1 MHSGK
6 TELKQKIFILHNNEI
21 SNKNIFW
28 GIIEMRNTTR
38 ILSFIIILI
47 FSPLVFA
54 QTQQQIEQ
62 FLKSKGVNSE
72 SDLKKLLA
80 EENISETQAREIANY
95 YGMNYDEFVSKYF
108 KDVSVKPQKIE
119 VKPIDNSS
127 TNLTTRD
134 SSSKENSGIS
144 NTDLSPTSQIKP
156 SPESGDKRYFGYNL
170 FENIPSSFEPAE
182 VGPIDP
188 GYLIGPGDILRLSV
202 WGATEFQYQL
212 EVDAQGNIFIP
223 TAGQVFVSGTSY
235 ESLQK
240 KLTIYLS
247 KFYEGLMSDPPTTFL
262 DVSLTKLRPIRI
274 FVTGEVKNP
283 GGYNI
288 SSFATVFNALYAVGG
303 PLVSGSLREIKV
315 IRNNKVITTVDLYDY
330 LLKGQLINDVRLQN
344 NDMVFIPPRKKSVSI
359 NGEVFRPA
367 IYELK
372 DSENLQKLIEYCGGL
387 KSSAYIKRIQIKR
400 VRPFNLRTDDPYD
413 IEYVDIDLSK
423 VLSKEFDYELYNDD
437 EITVFPIIDKE
448 INFVSIEGSVYFPGK
463 YDIKTNKTLTQLIK
477 KAGGLLPETY
487 YGKADIIR
495 TNLDES
501 KIFISIDLYELMSN
515 PTEKDLEL
523 QPRDNIKIY
532 SIYDLVDKKNVSISG
547 YVKNPITLPYADS
560 LTLYDLVF
568 RAGGLQDP
576 FFRGRAFLQRADL
589 IRFNPDGVT
598 TRIIPFNLED
608 VLKDR
613 SFDMKLEPGDRVL
626 VYKADVEK
634 VLDKFVTIEG
644 EVRAPGK
651 YSLSTGMTPMD
662 LILQAGGFTEE
673 ALRTEV
679 YVNRVSESG
688 YPGNKISES
697 FKVEL
702 PLMFDREN
710 KNNQKFV
717 LKHKDIVVVRKNP
730 EFESQ
735 RVVRID
741 GEVMFPGVYALEKK
755 SETFYELLK
764 KAGGPTEEAFL
775 FGTQFNR
782 DNHRL
787 VVNAEELWNDYDE
800 DLDVILKN
808 GDIISIPKKPNSILV
823 TGEVNNPGLYKYTP
837 GLSVKDYIDFAG
849 GETDSSNYI
858 LYTKANG
865 ETKKV
870 GFGFFSS
877 NPTVYDGSV
886 INVIKKAPEPPS
898 ETTFDVGG
906 TIKDVLSVIV
916 SAVTIIVLAKQ
927 L

>member
-1 MHSGK
+1 MIK
-6 TELKQKIFILHNNEI
+6 
-21 SNKNIFW
+21 
-28 GIIEMRNTTR
+28 
-38 ILSFIIILI
+38 ILSFLFISSLSI
-47 FSPLVFA
+47 FLNA
-54 QTQQQIEQ
+54 QSEQQIEQ
-62 FLKSKGVNSE
+62 YLKSKGIGSE
-72 SDLKKLLA
+72 SDLRKLL
-80 EENISETQAREIANY
+80 EEEKISESEAREIARF
-95 YGMNYDEFVSKYF
+95 YGMDYDEFIAKYF
-108 KDVSVKPQKIE
+108 SKNPLNQMTLPSNNDST
-119 VKPIDNSS
+119 KPINSQVS
-127 TNLTTRD
+127 TDTESKSQIIIEPKSKNDKRD
-134 SSSKENSGIS
+134 LSSS
-144 NTDLSPTSQIKP
+144 DVIK
-156 SPESGDKRYFGYNL
+156 YFGYDL

-182 VGPIDP
+182 VGSIDP

-202 WGATEFQYQL
+202 WGETEFQYQL
-212 EVDAQGNIFIP
+212 EVDPQGNIFIP

-235 ESLQK
+235 EALQK

-247 KFYEGLMSDPPTTFL
+247 KFYEGLMTDPPTIFL
-262 DVSLTKLRPIRI
+262 DISLTKLRPIRI
-274 FVTGEVKNP
+274 FVTGEVKKP

-315 IRNNKVITTVDLYDY
+315 IRNNKLIATVDLYDY
-330 LLKGQLINDVRLQN
+330 LLNGQLINDIRMQN
-344 NDMVFIPPRKKSVSI
+344 NDMVFIPPRKKTVTI
-359 NGEVFRPA
+359 KGEVFRPA

-372 DSENLQKLIEYCGGL
+372 DSENLEKLIEYCGGL
-387 KSSAYIKRIQIKR
+387 KSTAYINRAQVRRI
-400 VRPFNLRTDDPYD
+400 RPFNLRDENQYD
-413 IEYVDIDLSK
+413 REYIDFDLTK
-423 VLSKEFDYELYNDD
+423 VLRKEKDLELYNDD
-437 EITVFPIIDKE
+437 EITIFPIIDKE
-448 INFVSIEGSVYFPGK
+448 INFVSIEGAVYYPGK

-477 KAGGLLPETY
+477 QAGGLLPETY

-495 TNLDES
+495 TRLDDS
-501 KIFISIDLYELMSN
+501 KEFISFDLSELISN
-515 PTEKDLEL
+515 SSGKDILL
-523 QPRDNIKIY
+523 QPMDNIKIY
-532 SIYDLVDKKNVSISG
+532 SIYDLVDKQNVSISG

-576 FFRGRAFLQRADL
+576 FFRGKAFLQRADL

-613 SFDMKLEPGDRVL
+613 TYNLKLEPGDRIL

-634 VLDKFVTIEG
+634 VIEQYVTIEG
-644 EVRAPGK
+644 QVKNPGK
-651 YSLSTGMTPMD
+651 YQLSIGMTPMD

-679 YVNRVSESG
+679 YVNRINESG
-688 YPGNKISES
+688 HEGKQISES

-702 PLMFDREN
+702 PIMLDREITN
-710 KNNQKFV
+710 TSKFT

-730 EFESQ
+730 NYLNQ
-735 RVVRID
+735 RIVKIE
-741 GEVMFPGVYALEKK
+741 GEVKYPGVYVLEKK
-755 SETFYELLK
+755 SETLYDLIK

-775 FGTQFNR
+775 FGCVFTR
-782 DNHRL
+782 DNLRL
-787 VVNAEELWNDYDE
+787 VVNLDELWNNHDKE
-800 DLDVILKN
+800 LDVIIQN
-808 GDIISIPKKPNSILV
+808 GDRIDIPKIPNNILV
-823 TGEVNNPGLYKYTP
+823 KGEVNNPGLYKFTP

-849 GETDSSNYI
+849 GETDSSDYI

-870 GFGFFSS
+870 SFGLFSS
-877 NPTVYDGSV
+877 NPIVFDGSV
-886 INVIKKAPEPPS
+886 INVKKKTPEPPS
-898 ETTFDVGG
+898 ETKFDIGA

>member
-1 MHSGK
+1 MNDANRFL
-6 TELKQKIFILHNNEI
+6 TVFFVIL
-21 SNKNIFW
+21 F
-28 GIIEMRNTTR
+28 
-38 ILSFIIILI
+38 SFVLA
-47 FSPLVFA
+47 A
-54 QTQQQIEQ
+54 QTQQQIEE
-62 FLKSKGVNSE
+62 FLKSKGVNTE
-72 SDLKKLLA
+72 SDLKKLLI
-80 EENISETQAREIANY
+80 EENITEAQAREIAKY
-95 YGMNYDEFVSKYF
+95 YSMDYDEFIEKYL
-108 KDVSVKPQKIE
+108 KNNSIEPKKIE
-119 VKPIDNSS
+119 INTIDNSKSSVSQNSSETKVSKTDTTKIDNQLAKAVEKSS
-127 TNLTTRD
+127 TQ
-134 SSSKENSGIS
+134 
-144 NTDLSPTSQIKP
+144 TDKI
-156 SPESGDKRYFGYNL
+156 YFGYNL

-212 EVDAQGNIFIP
+212 EVDAQGNVFIP
-223 TAGQVFVSGTSY
+223 TAGQVFVSGTTY

-240 KLTIYLS
+240 KLTTYLS
-247 KFYEGLMSDPPTTFL
+247 KFYEGLTSDPPTTFL

-303 PLVSGSLREIKV
+303 PLVTGSLREIKV
-315 IRNNKVITTVDLYDY
+315 IRNNKILTTVDLYDY

-344 NDMVFIPPRKKSVSI
+344 NDMVFIPPRKKSVKI

-413 IEYVDIDLSK
+413 IEYLDVDLSQILNKDIDYQL
-423 VLSKEFDYELYNDD
+423 FNDD

-448 INFVSIEGSVYFPGK
+448 VNFVSIEGSVYFPGK
-463 YDIKTNKTLTQLIK
+463 YDIKTNKTLYNLIK
-477 KAGGLLPETY
+477 RAGGLLPETY

-495 TNLDES
+495 TKLDET
-501 KIFISIDLYELMSN
+501 KIFISIDLSELMSN
-515 PTEKDLEL
+515 PSDKDVEL

-532 SIYDLVDKKNVSISG
+532 SIYDLVDRKNVSISG
-547 YVKNPITLPYADS
+547 YVKNPVTLPYADS

-626 VYKADVEK
+626 IYKADVEK
-634 VLDKFVTIEG
+634 VIDKFVTIEG
-644 EVRAPGK
+644 EVKAPGK
-651 YSLSTGMTPMD
+651 YNLTTGMTPND
-662 LILQAGGFTEE
+662 LILQAGGFTEQ
-673 ALRTEV
+673 ALRNKV
-679 YVNRVSESG
+679 YVNRINESG
-688 YPGNKISES
+688 YPGGRISES
-697 FKVEL
+697 FEVEL
-702 PLMFDREN
+702 PLLLDREN
-710 KNNQKFV
+710 KNGEKFI

-730 EFESQ
+730 EYENQ
-735 RVVRID
+735 RLVRID
-741 GEVMFPGVYALEKK
+741 GEVTYPGVYALEKK
-755 SETFYELLK
+755 TETLSELLK

-775 FGTQFNR
+775 FGSEFKRQNK
-782 DNHRL
+782 RL
-787 VVNAEELWNDYDE
+787 VVNIEELWNNYDE
-800 DLDVILKN
+800 ELDILLQN
-808 GDIISIPKKPNSILV
+808 GDEISIPKKPNSVFV
-823 TGEVNNPGLYKYTP
+823 TGEVNNPGLYKFIP
-837 GLSVKDYIDFAG
+837 GLNVKDYIEIAG

-865 ETKKV
+865 ETQKV
-870 GFGFFSS
+870 GFGFLSS
-877 NPTVYDGSV
+877 NPTVYDGSTILV
-886 INVIKKAPEPPS
+886 KKKPYEPPK
-898 ETTFDVGG
+898 ETTFDVGA

>member
-1 MHSGK
+1 MK
-6 TELKQKIFILHNNEI
+6 NLIKFYTIIFISLF
-21 SNKNIFW
+21 SV
-28 GIIEMRNTTR
+28 
-38 ILSFIIILI
+38 LLI
-47 FSPLVFA
+47 A
-54 QTQQQIEQ
+54 QTQQQIEE
-62 FLKSKGVNSE
+62 FLKSKGVKSE
-72 SDLKKLLA
+72 SDLKKLLT
-80 EENISETQAREIANY
+80 EENISETQAREIAKY
-95 YGMNYDEFVSKYF
+95 YNMNYDEFVAKYL
-108 KDVSVKPQKIE
+108 KDISIEPKKIE
-119 VKPIDNSS
+119 VNQIDNSS
-127 TNLTTRD
+127 
-134 SSSKENSGIS
+134 IS
-144 NTDLSPTSQIKP
+144 NQSPDKISNSEINQDNIKP
-156 SPESGDKRYFGYNL
+156 VENKKTETTTIDKRYFGYNL
-170 FENIPSSFEPAE
+170 FENIPASFEPAE

-223 TAGQVFVSGTSY
+223 TAGQIFVSGTSY

-247 KFYEGLMSDPPTTFL
+247 KFYEGLTSDPPTTFL

-344 NDMVFIPPRKKSVSI
+344 NDMVFIPLRKKSVTIS
-359 NGEVFRPA
+359 GEVYRPA

-372 DSENLQKLIEYCGGL
+372 DSENLQKLIDYCGGL

-413 IEYVDIDLSK
+413 IEYIDLDLSK
-423 VLSKEFDYELYNDD
+423 VLNKETDYPLYNDD

-448 INFVSIEGSVYFPGK
+448 VNFVSIEGSVYFPGK
-463 YDIKTNKTLTQLIK
+463 YDIKSNRTLSDLIK

-495 TNLDES
+495 TKLDES
-501 KIFISIDLYELMSN
+501 KVFISIDLSELISN
-515 PTEKDLEL
+515 PSEKDIEL

-532 SIYDLVDKKNVSISG
+532 SIYDLVDRKNVSISG
-547 YVKNPITLPYADS
+547 YVKNPVTLPYADS

-598 TRIIPFNLED
+598 TRIISFNLED

-634 VLDKFVTIEG
+634 VLDKYVTIEG
-644 EVRAPGK
+644 EVKSPGQ

-679 YVNRVSESG
+679 YVSRVNESG
-688 YPGNKISES
+688 YPDNRISES
-697 FKVEL
+697 FKIEL
-702 PLMFDREN
+702 PLLLDREN
-710 KNNQKFV
+710 KNSQKFI

-730 EFESQ
+730 EYESQ
-735 RVVRID
+735 RIVRIE
-741 GEVMFPGVYALEKK
+741 GEVIYPGVYALEKK
-755 SETFYELLK
+755 SETLYDLLK
-764 KAGGPTEEAFL
+764 KAGGPTDEAFL
-775 FGTQFNR
+775 YGAVFTR
-782 DNHRL
+782 DSVRL
-787 VVNAEELWNDYDE
+787 VVNAQELWNDYDE
-800 DLDVILKN
+800 ELDVLLKN
-808 GDIISIPKKPNSILV
+808 GDVISIPKKPNSVFV
-823 TGEVNNPGLYKYTP
+823 TGEVNNPGLYKFTP

-849 GETDSSNYI
+849 GETDSSHYI

-870 GFGFFSS
+870 GFGFLSS
-877 NPTVYDGSV
+877 NPIVYDGSTIV
-886 INVIKKAPEPPS
+886 VTKKPYEPPK
-898 ETTFDVGG
+898 ETTFDIGA

-916 SAVTIIVLAKQ
+916 SAVTIIVLANQ

>member
-1 MHSGK
+1 MK
-6 TELKQKIFILHNNEI
+6 NKINIL
-21 SNKNIFW
+21 
-28 GIIEMRNTTR
+28 TV
-38 ILSFIIILI
+38 IIISL
-47 FSPLVFA
+47 FSSLLLA

-62 FLKSKGVNSE
+62 FLKSKGVSSE
-72 SDLKKLLA
+72 SDLKRFLS

-95 YGMNYDEFVSKYF
+95 YGMNYDEFVSKYL
-108 KDVSVKPQKIE
+108 KDVSVEPKKIE
-119 VKPIDNSS
+119 VNQTNNSTSTVSPQISNQKTNSENITNVITSS
-127 TNLTTRD
+127 TQPKTEIT
-134 SSSKENSGIS
+134 
-144 NTDLSPTSQIKP
+144 P
-156 SPESGDKRYFGYNL
+156 SDKKYFGYNL
-170 FENIPSSFEPAE
+170 FENIPASFEPAE

-223 TAGQVFVSGTSY
+223 TTGQVFVSGTSY

-247 KFYEGLMSDPPTTFL
+247 KFYEGLMTDPPTTFL

-344 NDMVFIPPRKKSVSI
+344 NDMVFIPPRKKSVSVS
-359 NGEVFRPA
+359 GEVFRPA

-423 VLSKEFDYELYNDD
+423 VLNKETDYQLYNDD

-448 INFVSIEGSVYFPGK
+448 VNFVSIEGAVYFPGK
-463 YDIKTNKTLTQLIK
+463 YDIKTNKTLSELIK

-495 TNLDES
+495 TKLDES
-501 KIFISIDLYELMSN
+501 KVFISIDLFELMSN
-515 PTEKDLEL
+515 PSQKDVEL

-576 FFRGRAFLQRADL
+576 FFRGKAFLQRADL

-598 TRIIPFNLED
+598 TRIISFNLED

-644 EVRAPGK
+644 EVKSPGK

-679 YVNRVSESG
+679 YVNRVNESG
-688 YPGNKISES
+688 YPGNRISES

-702 PLMFDREN
+702 PLLFDREN
-710 KNNQKFV
+710 KSLQKFT

-730 EFESQ
+730 QYENQ
-735 RVVRID
+735 RVVRLE
-741 GEVMFPGVYALEKK
+741 GEVMFPGLYALEKK
-755 SETFYELLK
+755 SETLYDLIK

-775 FGTQFNR
+775 YGTVFTRN
-782 DNHRL
+782 NIRL
-787 VVNAEELWNDYDE
+787 VVDAEKLWNDYDE
-800 DLDVILKN
+800 DFDVLLSS
-808 GDIISIPKKPNSILV
+808 GDVISIPKRPNSVLV

-837 GLSVKDYIDFAG
+837 GFSVKDYIDFAG
-849 GETDSSNYI
+849 GKTDSSNYI